1 MLKFPV
7 YVYCYLLLTCTAET
21 RVKAVSL
28 GSPSPQWFFVYPLTF
43 LPSPYVLAFSVKI
56 KYLPLLDLRVILP
69 SPSVLAIFSC
79 ILFPLL
85 YFFFISHHLTWR
97 RFLLLYLPCL
107 LFNLLIDP
115 VSVIFC

>member
-28 GSPSPQWFFVYPLTF
+28 GSPSPQWFFVLTF